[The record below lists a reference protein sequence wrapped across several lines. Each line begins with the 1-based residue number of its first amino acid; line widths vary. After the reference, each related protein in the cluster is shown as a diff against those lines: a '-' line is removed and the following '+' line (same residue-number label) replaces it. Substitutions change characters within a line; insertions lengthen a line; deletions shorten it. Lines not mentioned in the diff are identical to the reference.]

1 MPITTWLRPKFMLE
15 SWSMKINNDI
25 IIKLTLVYW
34 LLLIVAQVFFRPFTT
49 SRFVDNPSGGAFR
62 VTSIEW
68 DLIFNFAI
76 FIPTVVIAI
85 IRILQW
91 KNKS

>member
-1 MPITTWLRPKFMLE
+1 MPITTWLRTKFMLE

-68 DLIFNFAI
+68 EKRKKTLAALIMMSI
-76 FIPTVVIAI
+76 YI
-85 IRILQW
+85 IT
-91 KNKS
+91 

>member
-1 MPITTWLRPKFMLE
+1 MLE

-49 SRFVDNPSGGAFR
+49 ARFVDNPSGGFSR
-62 VTSIEW
+62 VTSIDW
-68 DLIFNFAI
+68 GLIFNFAI
-76 FIPTVVIAI
+76 FIPLVVIAI

>member
-1 MPITTWLRPKFMLE
+1 
-15 SWSMKINNDI
+15 MKINNDI

-49 SRFVDNPSGGAFR
+49 ERFVDKPSGGFVG
-62 VTSIEW
+62 VTSIDW
-68 DLIFNFAI
+68 GLIFNFVI
-76 FIPTVVIAI
+76 FIPLVVIAI